1 MDKKGNVLVEMK
13 DICKQYPG
21 VTALSNV
28 SFTLR
33 EGEIH
38 SLCGENGA
46 GKSTLIKIL
55 TGYEH
60 KDSGRIFLKGKEIA
74 AETTLEAQRVGI
86 STVYQEVNLCPN
98 LSVAENIF
106 IGRQP
111 TDRFG
116 QISWNRM
123 RRGAVKAM
131 ARLNMELDVEA
142 HLEEYSVAVQQMV
155 AIARAVDM
163 EASVLVLD
171 EPTSSLDANEVANL
185 FEVIRRLQ
193 RQGMGIIFISHF
205 FEQVF
210 QLSDTITVLR
220 NGHKIGTYDIQE
232 IDRRS
237 LVEKMLGR
245 ELAAFTET
253 AEEKQCKKEDK
264 TSVYFRMEGVG
275 KKGMIPPLDVTV
287 EKGTIVGLAGLL
299 GSGRTETARLLF
311 GVDKADSGTFYL
323 GTKKTR
329 NASPQDA
336 IRHGMAFCPE
346 NRKTEGLVLEMTV
359 RDNIILAL
367 QGKKGMFH
375 LISKRRQRELA
386 DEYIN
391 KLRIATP
398 GSSQLVGNL
407 SGGNQQ
413 KVLLARWLA
422 TNPDLFI
429 LDEPTRGIDVGAKA
443 EILNLVLK
451 LAKDGKSVMFIS
463 SEISEVIRCSDK
475 VYIYK
480 DCHIVGE
487 LEGEQVTEERILNCI
502 AESAESSEGQKAG
515 KEKIDGA
522 KT

>member
-1 MDKKGNVLVEMK
+1 MDKERKVVVEMK

-60 KDSGRIFLKGKEIA
+60 RDGGSIFLEGKEISPQ
-74 AETTLEAQRVGI
+74 TTLEAQKVGI

-111 TDRFG
+111 VNRLG
-116 QISWNRM
+116 QISWGQM
-123 RRGAVKAM
+123 RRGAVSAM
-131 ARLNMELDVEA
+131 ARLNMELDVET

-155 AIARAVDM
+155 AIARAVDL
-163 EASVLVLD
+163 EAKVLVLD
-171 EPTSSLDANEVANL
+171 EPTSSLDANEVKNL
-185 FEVIRRLQ
+185 FEVVRKLQ
-193 RQGMGIIFISHF
+193 ARGMGIIFISHF

-210 QLSDTITVLR
+210 ELSDTITVLR
-220 NGHKIGTYDIQE
+220 NGHKIGSYDIKE

-245 ELAAFTET
+245 ELAAFTEE
-253 AEEKQCKKEDK
+253 AEGEKHRKKEQ
-264 TSVYFRMEGVG
+264 TSVYFRMDGVG
-275 KKGMIPPLDVTV
+275 KRGMLPPLDLTV
-287 EKGTIVGLAGLL
+287 EKGYIVGLAGLL

-323 GTKKTR
+323 GTRKTR
-329 NASPQDA
+329 NGTPQDA
-336 IRHGMAFCPE
+336 IHHGMAFCPE
-346 NRKTEGLVLEMTV
+346 NRKTEGLILEMTV
-359 RDNIILAL
+359 RDNIMLAL
-367 QGKKGMFH
+367 QGKRGMFR

-386 DEYIN
+386 DEYI
-391 KLRIATP
+391 KMLRIATP
-398 GSSQLVGNL
+398 GSGQLVGNL

-451 LAKDGKSVMFIS
+451 LAEDGKSVVFIS
-463 SEISEVIRCSDK
+463 SEINEVIRCSDK

-480 DCHIVGE
+480 DRQIVGE
-487 LEGEQVTEERILNCI
+487 LEGEQLTEERVLSCI
-502 AESAESSEGQKAG
+502 AEGTVADERR
-515 KEKIDGA
+515 
-522 KT
+522 

>member
-1 MDKKGNVLVEMK
+1 MDEKRKVLVEMK

-60 KDSGRIFLKGKEIA
+60 KDGGSIFLEGKEIA
-74 AETTLEAQRVGI
+74 PQTTLEAQKAGI

-111 TDRFG
+111 ADRFG
-116 QISWNRM
+116 QISWSRM
-123 RRGAVKAM
+123 RKGAVAAM
-131 ARLNMELDVEA
+131 ARLNMELDVDA

-163 EASVLVLD
+163 EARVLVLD

-185 FEVIRRLQ
+185 FDVIRKLQ
-193 RQGMGIIFISHF
+193 ARGMGIIFISHF

-210 QLSDTITVLR
+210 ELSDTITVLR
-220 NGHKIGTYDIQE
+220 NGQKIGTYDIQE

-253 AEEKQCKKEDK
+253 AESEKHRKKEQ
-264 TSVYFRMEGVG
+264 TPVYFRMEGVG

-287 EKGTIVGLAGLL
+287 EKGSIVGLAGLL

-336 IRHGMAFCPE
+336 IHHGMAFCPE

-367 QGKKGMFH
+367 QGKMGMFH
-375 LISKRRQRELA
+375 LIPKRRQRELA
-386 DEYIN
+386 DEYIK

-422 TNPDLFI
+422 TDPDLFI

-451 LAKDGKSVMFIS
+451 LAEDGKSVVFIS

-480 DCHIVGE
+480 DRHIVGE
-487 LEGEQVTEERILNCI
+487 LEGEQVTEERVLSCI
-502 AESAESSEGQKAG
+502 AESTAS
-515 KEKIDGA
+515 GA
-522 KT
+522 S

>member
-1 MDKKGNVLVEMK
+1 MNKERKVLVEMV

-60 KDSGRIFLKGKEIA
+60 KDGGRIFLEGKEIA
-74 AETTLEAQRVGI
+74 PETTLEAQKAGI

-111 TDRFG
+111 TNRFG
-116 QISWNRM
+116 QISWSEM
-123 RRGAVKAM
+123 RRGAVAAM

-142 HLEEYSVAVQQMV
+142 HLDEYSVAVQQMV

-163 EASVLVLD
+163 EAKVLVLD
-171 EPTSSLDANEVANL
+171 EPTSSLDANEVKNL
-185 FEVIRRLQ
+185 FEVIRKLQ
-193 RQGMGIIFISHF
+193 ARGMGIIFISHF

-210 QLSDTITVLR
+210 EISDTITVLR
-220 NGHKIGTYDIQE
+220 NGHKIGAYGIQE

-253 AEEKQCKKEDK
+253 SQSKNRRKTEE
-264 TSVYFRMEGVG
+264 TSVYCRMESVG
-275 KKGMIPPLDVTV
+275 KKGMIPPLDISI
-287 EKGTIVGLAGLL
+287 EKGSIVGLAGLL

-329 NASPQDA
+329 NASPQDG
-336 IRHGMAFCPE
+336 IRYGMAFCPE
-346 NRKTEGLVLEMTV
+346 NRKTEGLILEMSV
-359 RDNIILAL
+359 GDNIILAL

-375 LISKRRQRELA
+375 LISRRKQRELA
-386 DEYIN
+386 DEYIK

-422 TNPDLFI
+422 TNPELFI

-451 LAKDGKSVMFIS
+451 LAEDGKSVVFIS

-480 DCHIVGE
+480 DRHIVGE
-487 LEGEQVTEERILNCI
+487 LEGEQVTEEHVLSCI
-502 AESAESSEGQKAG
+502 AEHGSGEER
-515 KEKIDGA
+515 
-522 KT
+522 